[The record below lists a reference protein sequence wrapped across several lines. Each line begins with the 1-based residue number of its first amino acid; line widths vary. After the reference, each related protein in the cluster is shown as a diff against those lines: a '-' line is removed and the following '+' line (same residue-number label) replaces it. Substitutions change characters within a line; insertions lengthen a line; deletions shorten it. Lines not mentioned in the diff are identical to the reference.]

1 MCTLWWHKTSIICP
15 ADKCPLPSSVL
26 PLCLFLLDLLP
37 PSNSSPKGETFSFL
51 RSSDWSGYL
60 MFLFLLCKNIV
71 NASGWANLS
80 YDLDLSMAYDTS
92 KEPLNIFF
100 VFGKS
105 SIYHLSSQRQLEEL
119 GDIIWAFW
127 HLHSCGSES
136 RNPESWMRCLL
147 VHISLRANAVLPGT
161 PVGVWLLWGCRFCC

>member
-1 MCTLWWHKTSIICP
+1 MCTLWWHKTSIIRP
-15 ADKCPLPSSVL
+15 ADKRPLPSSVL
-26 PLCLFLLDLLP
+26 PLCLFFLICSLHQTARLREKP
-37 PSNSSPKGETFSFL
+37 FPL

-71 NASGWANLS
+71 DASVRANLS
-80 YDLDLSMAYDTS
+80 YDLDLSMAYDTI
-92 KEPLNIFF
+92 KAIKNTFL

-105 SIYHLSSQRQLEEL
+105 SVYHLPSQRQLEEL

-127 HLHSCGSES
+127 HLQSCGSES

-147 VHISLRANAVLPGT
+147 VHISLGANAVLSKT
-161 PVGVWLLWGCRFCC
+161 PVGVWLLWGCHFCC

>member
-15 ADKCPLPSSVL
+15 ADKRPLPSSVL

-71 NASGWANLS
+71 NASGRANLS
-80 YDLDLSMAYDTS
+80 YDLELSMAYDTS
-92 KEPLNIFF
+92 KAIKNTFF
-100 VFGKS
+100 CVWQKL
-105 SIYHLSSQRQLEEL
+105 HLSPAISATARGARGHNLSFLTSLKLWFREQEPWIMNEMF
-119 GDIIWAFW
+119 A
-127 HLHSCGSES
+127 GSHFTQGK
-136 RNPESWMRCLL
+136 RC
-147 VHISLRANAVLPGT
+147 P
-161 PVGVWLLWGCRFCC
+161 P